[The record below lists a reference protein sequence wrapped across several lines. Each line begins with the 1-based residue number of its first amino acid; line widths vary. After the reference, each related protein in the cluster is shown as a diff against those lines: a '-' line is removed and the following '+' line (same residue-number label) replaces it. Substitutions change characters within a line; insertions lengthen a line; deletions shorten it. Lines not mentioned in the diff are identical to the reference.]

1 MTRPGGDTNLISTA
15 DAAASS
21 GYSKDYIGQL
31 CREGKIR
38 CERVS
43 GQWQVHADT
52 LRSYQ
57 EGERSENENEDPET
71 IDIEELVLH
80 RSKTGNVRSDTFTYD
95 GIEYISTGRAAEL
108 TGYAQDYIGQL
119 ARTEEV
125 HARRIGRRWFVSRKE
140 LVEHKKHNDALL
152 QEVQARSSGV
162 HTEEKKREDLSLER
176 ATDVASQES
185 DIHFNVRYIP
195 ETLDTHVAPPAPS
208 VHATDDSTS
217 KTLKRSASDMLK
229 SVPIRTN
236 TNTVPQTPQPNVSMS
251 IDGISKRNST
261 KIPSKRLKNASR
273 ISEMRVETTEDVF
286 EVNSEAPV
294 HAQGTS
300 RHVVWISITSVL
312 VILSGGVFLLAS
324 EYREFVLG
332 SVPEELRTH
341 GERLGTSL
349 PGNTFFYHQLD
360 R

>member
-1 MTRPGGDTNLISTA
+1 MTLGGDTNLISTA

-71 IDIEELVLH
+71 LDIEELVLH

-125 HARRIGRRWFVSRKE
+125 HARRIGRRWFVGRKE
-140 LVEHKKHNDALL
+140 LVAHKKHNDALL
-152 QEVQARSSGV
+152 AEVQARSSGV
-162 HTEEKKREDLSLER
+162 HTEAEEKEDAPPESIAE
-176 ATDVASQES
+176 TASQGS

-208 VHATDDSTS
+208 AHIAREPASKPLREVSDVH
-217 KTLKRSASDMLK
+217 K
-229 SVPIRTN
+229 SVPIRTHVN
-236 TNTVPQTPQPNVSMS
+236 AAPPTSQIDASTG

-261 KIPSKRLKNASR
+261 KMPLKGLKNVSR
-273 ISEMRVETTEDVF
+273 ISEMQVKTIE
-286 EVNSEAPV
+286 EAPEMHREAPA
-294 HAQGTS
+294 HAQRTS
-300 RHVVWISITSVL
+300 RHVMWISIVSVL
-312 VILSGGVFLLAS
+312 VILSGGVFLAAS
-324 EYREFVLG
+324 AYQGIVFD
-332 SVPEELRTH
+332 SIPEELRIH

-349 PGNTFFYHQLD
+349 PGNTFFYRQLNQ
-360 R
+360 